1 MKLLFIFLL
10 SIILLLILPV
20 KSSISFQE
28 PQPAIP
34 STPRVLG
41 TDCFDDGTIVLRTVR
56 LNYTA
61 PPKLCVEENL
71 TIRTIY
77 PNGTVKGFDLSANT
91 LDIQPL
97 NFCLLAK
104 ASPIRFYPIRKNLL
118 LITYTIAEDE
128 NNPYTYNDWGMTI
141 DLDGIIKNK
150 TRLSPSYVNST
161 TNEWI
166 PGRESIILNVHRE
179 NGFIRGLPVT
189 GTNSL
194 VLQQFKVNENGE
206 IQSLAKTYLNYT
218 AIPTEIVATM
228 DGGYAVIYP
237 DYSPATTI
245 PLTPL
250 MSIRGFFLQNG
261 NPEKQGP
268 FVLYQTSTPVSKI
281 ILLDCD
287 FTKVG
292 YGQTCILVLNLA
304 PAIGQTVA
312 QNTFIKIDF
321 LSTGTVYNITI
332 FQNPAD
338 LTNFAIMS
346 LDYGGYF
353 LFSIAP
359 NPNNI
364 ALNNLYGYV
373 LDEQSKRYDW
383 NISYPTQT
391 NFAGDVLILPN
402 NTLIIPQVE
411 TGQTWRLLTTD
422 LYKIEGAR
430 DHGYGNLHISSTIPN
445 INDIIDPSNI
455 GTLTIKFYNRVN
467 LSPYRNVTI
476 LQDGGIVRQTTSV
489 SDDNGDFVKLIDD
502 YTIEIKVIDSTFNQ
516 PNTKYYILMD
526 DGFVESKDLKEP
538 IIGIQDDS
546 WRFITAQEDVTQN
559 SGLSNYYK
567 KKVNASSIDGKVR
580 LTPEGTTDFK
590 SFKHDRIKVKEF
602 FDNLTHELAK
612 AVPVGQERITTN
624 YRHEIDTSASPE
636 QYILSINI
644 KKAKNKD
651 DKNVNS
657 IASDLDTL
665 IRNKLITV
673 IGSGEYSNYL
683 DKDYGYEP
691 IPRWIEENLKS
702 LLGTIALNI
711 VLLLIAYWKK
721 TFAIYTCGNAIE
733 KFVTTILFTSIDADS
748 VENIFTAS
756 LFFVTFPFIV
766 NLGFAFKIVLH
777 ELLRHDLGKLV
788 ESVKKHKDDV
798 LNSIERNKSKKIND
812 TKNIASDTED
822 NSNKDNDTIEAEPK
836 KVNVTKH
843 PHSIR
848 ELIKRAIKGDEEKVK
863 KLTKIIRETR
873 SELIKIEEEL
883 AEVSELSKNLQE
895 VNKTLKDSEKYTANK
910 ENLVKINDHIKD
922 LTQVEDFTEELVDV
936 SRHLNELEKLLKE
949 LKEINDTELK
959 EVIVSEKE
967 SKVDNVEDLKV
978 NEEIV
983 REFKKELDRLDDL
996 MKGFKQVEELK
1007 KQLNKA
1013 VGFMNGLK
1021 KEDQSQKDLI
1031 QKDKDSIQKDKDSI
1045 QKGLLII
1052 QLEKLNSF
1060 KKEIEKTSIQEL
1072 EKEREELEKKREE
1085 LEKELE
1091 KEREEFDDN
1100 KEVKEGE
1107 NRNSIFDHV
1116 KTWGGKVIN
1125 INIEE
1130 TLEKVI
1136 EKDQQPKKYRK
1147 FSKWLRDYKDNQTI
1161 IVLFTILAGVDISHL
1176 ELLGSKLRI
1185 GIPGLNYCGL
1195 ETRNVDINFN
1205 AKLSPAAENGLFWGD
1220 VINIFIE
1227 DLSAIFIQCFYLSQ
1241 VVSFGYTPIYT
1252 IAKSVI
1258 HLGTNSHHIYQYKRN
1273 HSTNPCNPNNSAAE
1287 E

>member
-34 STPRVLG
+34 STPRVLA

-56 LNYTA
+56 LNYTD

-91 LDIQPL
+91 LDMQPL
-97 NFCLLAK
+97 NF
-104 ASPIRFYPIRKNLL
+104 S
-118 LITYTIAEDE
+118 EDE
-128 NNPYTYNDWGMTI
+128 KNPYTYNDWGMTI

-150 TRLSPSYVNST
+150 TRLGPSYVNST

-245 PLTPL
+245 PLTPQ
-250 MSIRGFFLQNG
+250 MSIHGFFLQNG

-268 FVLYQTSTPVSKI
+268 FVLYQTSNPVSKI
-281 ILLDCD
+281 VLLDCD

-304 PAIGQTVA
+304 PAIGQTVV

-383 NISYPTQT
+383 NISYPAPT

-455 GTLTIKFYNRVN
+455 GTLTIKFYNKVN

-476 LQDGGIVRQTTSV
+476 LQDGDIVRQTTSV

-502 YTIEIKVIDSTFNQ
+502 YTIEIKVIDSTFNR

-546 WRFITAQEDVTQN
+546 WSFITAQEDVTQN

-567 KKVNASSIDGKVR
+567 KKVNATSIDGKVR

-590 SFKHDRIKVKEF
+590 SFKHDKIKVKEF

-612 AVPVGQERITTN
+612 AVPVGPERITTN

-733 KFVTTILFTSIDADS
+733 KFVSTILFTSVDADS

-788 ESVKKHKDDV
+788 ESVRKHKDDV
-798 LNSIERNKSKKIND
+798 LNSIDRNKSKKIND

-822 NSNKDNDTIEAEPK
+822 NSNKDNDIIEAEPK

-883 AEVSELSKNLQE
+883 AEVSELSKNLKE

-910 ENLVKINDHIKD
+910 ENLVKINDHIRD

-936 SRHLNELEKLLKE
+936 SRHLIELEKLLKE

-983 REFKKELDRLDDL
+983 REFKKELDRLNDL
-996 MKGFKQVEELK
+996 MKEFKQVEELK
-1007 KQLNKA
+1007 KQLNEAK
-1013 VGFMNGLK
+1013 
-1021 KEDQSQKDLI
+1021 
-1031 QKDKDSIQKDKDSI
+1031 
-1045 QKGLLII
+1045 
-1052 QLEKLNSF
+1052 KLNSF
-1060 KKEIEKTSIQEL
+1060 KKELEKTSIQEL

-1085 LEKELE
+1085 LEKEREELE
-1091 KEREEFDDN
+1091 KERKESDDIKDS

-1107 NRNSIFDHV
+1107 NRNSIFDP
-1116 KTWGGKVIN
+1116 K
-1125 INIEE
+1125 
-1130 TLEKVI
+1130 
-1136 EKDQQPKKYRK
+1136 KDQPPKKYRK
-1147 FSKWLRDYKDNQTI
+1147 FSKWLRDYKDNQII

-1195 ETRNVDINFN
+1195 ETRNVDGNFN

-1273 HSTNPCNPNNSAAE
+1273 NSTNPCNPNNSAAE

>member
-1 MKLLFIFLL
+1 
-10 SIILLLILPV
+10 
-20 KSSISFQE
+20 
-28 PQPAIP
+28 
-34 STPRVLG
+34 
-41 TDCFDDGTIVLRTVR
+41 
-56 LNYTA
+56 
-61 PPKLCVEENL
+61 
-71 TIRTIY
+71 
-77 PNGTVKGFDLSANT
+77 
-91 LDIQPL
+91 
-97 NFCLLAK
+97 
-104 ASPIRFYPIRKNLL
+104 
-118 LITYTIAEDE
+118 
-128 NNPYTYNDWGMTI
+128 
-141 DLDGIIKNK
+141 
-150 TRLSPSYVNST
+150 
-161 TNEWI
+161 
-166 PGRESIILNVHRE
+166 
-179 NGFIRGLPVT
+179 
-189 GTNSL
+189 
-194 VLQQFKVNENGE
+194 
-206 IQSLAKTYLNYT
+206 
-218 AIPTEIVATM
+218 
-228 DGGYAVIYP
+228 
-237 DYSPATTI
+237 
-245 PLTPL
+245 
-250 MSIRGFFLQNG
+250 
-261 NPEKQGP
+261 
-268 FVLYQTSTPVSKI
+268 
-281 ILLDCD
+281 
-287 FTKVG
+287 
-292 YGQTCILVLNLA
+292 
-304 PAIGQTVA
+304 
-312 QNTFIKIDF
+312 
-321 LSTGTVYNITI
+321 
-332 FQNPAD
+332 
-338 LTNFAIMS
+338 
-346 LDYGGYF
+346 
-353 LFSIAP
+353 
-359 NPNNI
+359 
-364 ALNNLYGYV
+364 
-373 LDEQSKRYDW
+373 
-383 NISYPTQT
+383 
-391 NFAGDVLILPN
+391 
-402 NTLIIPQVE
+402 
-411 TGQTWRLLTTD
+411 
-422 LYKIEGAR
+422 
-430 DHGYGNLHISSTIPN
+430 
-445 INDIIDPSNI
+445 
-455 GTLTIKFYNRVN
+455 
-467 LSPYRNVTI
+467 
-476 LQDGGIVRQTTSV
+476 
-489 SDDNGDFVKLIDD
+489 
-502 YTIEIKVIDSTFNQ
+502 
-516 PNTKYYILMD
+516 
-526 DGFVESKDLKEP
+526 
-538 IIGIQDDS
+538 
-546 WRFITAQEDVTQN
+546 
-559 SGLSNYYK
+559 
-567 KKVNASSIDGKVR
+567 
-580 LTPEGTTDFK
+580 
-590 SFKHDRIKVKEF
+590 
-602 FDNLTHELAK
+602 
-612 AVPVGQERITTN
+612 
-624 YRHEIDTSASPE
+624 
-636 QYILSINI
+636 
-644 KKAKNKD
+644 
-651 DKNVNS
+651 
-657 IASDLDTL
+657 
-665 IRNKLITV
+665 
-673 IGSGEYSNYL
+673 
-683 DKDYGYEP
+683 
-691 IPRWIEENLKS
+691 
-702 LLGTIALNI
+702 
-711 VLLLIAYWKK
+711 
-721 TFAIYTCGNAIE
+721 
-733 KFVTTILFTSIDADS
+733 IDADS

-895 VNKTLKDSEKYTANK
+895 VNKTLNDSEKYTANK
-910 ENLVKINDHIKD
+910 ENLVKINDQIKD

-1021 KEDQSQKDLI
+1021 KEDQSQKDL
-1031 QKDKDSIQKDKDSI
+1031 IQKDKDSI

-1227 DLSAIFIQCFYLSQ
+1227 DLSAIFIQ
-1241 VVSFGYTPIYT
+1241 
-1252 IAKSVI
+1252 
-1258 HLGTNSHHIYQYKRN
+1258 
-1273 HSTNPCNPNNSAAE
+1273 
-1287 E
+1287 